1 MPHTFTLTIK
11 TGGNLVKHMI
21 RSILQVAF
29 VIGAGLA
36 GAAFAQQGYPGKPI
50 RFIIPY
56 PPGGGTDIVSRLI
69 TTKLS
74 ERLGVQVVVDN
85 RGGAGGTIGIA
96 MAAKGSPDGYTL
108 VMGQTSNL
116 SIAPTLYRKLQ
127 YNALK
132 DFAPVSLV
140 DIAPL
145 ALSVSSK
152 SPYKSVSQLIAAS
165 KAKPDGVTFAS
176 PGNGTVSHLTGELL
190 RGATGMN
197 FVHVPYK
204 GSAQAIPDLMAGRVD
219 FYISSLESAKPYMQA
234 GTIRVL
240 AVTSLKRAPDAPEI
254 PTIAEAGYKGFEAV
268 TWWGVL
274 APAGTPD
281 AIIKRLSNEIA
292 AILKLPEVNKRLGG
306 DSVPTG
312 PAEFAKLLKSDH
324 AKWARIV
331 KESGAKVN

>member
-1 MPHTFTLTIK
+1 MKRSTQIALTLS
-11 TGGNLVKHMI
+11 L
-21 RSILQVAF
+21 AF
-29 VIGAGLA
+29 
-36 GAAFAQQGYPGKPI
+36 AAFGGAHAQANYPTKPI
-50 RFIIPY
+50 RFIVPY

-69 TTKLS
+69 TTTLS
-74 ERLGVQVVVDN
+74 ERLGVQVIVDN

-96 MAAKGSPDGYTL
+96 MAAKAPADGYTL

-116 SIAPTLYRKLQ
+116 SIGPALYRKLQ
-127 YNALK
+127 YDALK

-145 ALSVSSK
+145 AVSVSSR
-152 SPYKSVSQLIAAS
+152 STHKSVGELIAAS
-165 KAKPDGVTFAS
+165 KAKRDGLTFAS
-176 PGNGTVSHLTGELL
+176 PGNGTVAHLTGELL
-190 RGATGMN
+190 RGATKMN

-204 GSAQAIPDLMAGRVD
+204 GAAQAIPDLIAGRAD
-219 FYISSLESAKPYMQA
+219 FYISSLESAKPHMQA

-240 AVTSLKRAPDAPEI
+240 AVTSQKRAPDAPEI

-274 APAGTPD
+274 APAGTPND
-281 AIIKRLSNEIA
+281 VIKRLSDEIA

-306 DSVPTG
+306 DAVPAG

-324 AKWARIV
+324 EKWARIV
-331 KESGAKVN
+331 KESGATVN